1 MFGSL
6 VIIGLLVLLSIFAT
20 TYFSDFGSSWYK
32 SLNQPSYQP
41 PPITFSVVWTLL
53 YIIIWLTLAVTYPR
67 DKTILPLFVLLL
79 ILLVAWAYVFFQLKS
94 LWGAAIVL
102 LITLG
107 LALMIWKKILNANSN
122 PIVAASFFLFIA
134 WIFFASILNINTAIL
149 N

>member
-20 TYFSDFGSSWYK
+20 TYFSDFRSSWYK

-41 PPITFSVVWTLL
+41 PPITFSVAWTLL
-53 YIIIWLTLAVTYPR
+53 YIIIWLTVAVTYPR
-67 DKTILPLFVLLL
+67 DKTILPLFILLM

-94 LWGAAIVL
+94 LWGATIVL

-107 LALMIWKKILNANSN
+107 LALMIWKKILNANNN
-122 PIVAASFFLFIA
+122 PIVAASFFLFVA

>member
-53 YIIIWLTLAVTYPR
+53 YIIIWLTVAVTYPR
-67 DKTILPLFVLLL
+67 DKTILPLFILLM

-94 LWGAAIVL
+94 LWGAAVVL

-107 LALMIWKKILNANSN
+107 LALMIWKKILNANNN

-134 WIFFASILNINTAIL
+134 WIFFASIININTAII